1 MFRIDADDEPSH
13 REGSIETSPRGDPDM
28 SVSDALIRRSSRAR
42 RWLGLTAAIVITM
55 TLTAGSAS
63 ATVGERERVFKNPYE
78 FTAWDC
84 GYPMQ
89 VVGVETHF
97 IHVRTDR
104 RVDGNVFF
112 TNNYSWRETWTAAD
126 GRSFT
131 ISGNGIFKDV
141 KAQVPGRFAVPVR
154 VPRERSAVRHQELVL
169 ARSSPATAG
178 THRELHVRL
187 RDRRVQLPR
196 KRAPWATSDV
206 RCRPVQGR
214 GTAHRDQ

>member
-1 MFRIDADDEPSH
+1 
-13 REGSIETSPRGDPDM
+13 M

-63 ATVGERERVFKNPYE
+63 ATVVERERVFKNPYE

-89 VVGVETHF
+89 VVGVETHL
-97 IHVRTDR
+97 IHVRADR
-104 RVDGNVFF
+104 QRLDDNFFF
-112 TNNYSWRETWTAAD
+112 TNNYAWRETWTAAD

-141 KAQVPGRFAVPVR
+141 KAQVPRWIAVPSSSSTR
-154 VPRERSAVRHQELVL
+154 TASRS
-169 ARSSPATAG
+169 
-178 THRELHVRL
+178 
-187 RDRRVQLPR
+187 
-196 KRAPWATSDV
+196 
-206 RCRPVQGR
+206 
-214 GTAHRDQ
+214 